1 MFLVPSKIWNG
12 TQNKAEVIL
21 YSIGTQCF
29 KISLIKLWAQTE
41 CGSSF
46 EGAMS
51 GKAKVLRVGKSQGL
65 IPNVLPQ
72 LHPKIKKEN
81 FPD

>member
-46 EGAMS
+46 ETAMS
-51 GKAKVLRVGKSQGL
+51 GKAKVLRVGKNDML
-65 IPNVLPQ
+65 D
-72 LHPKIKKEN
+72 PKRLATTSPEN
-81 FPD
+81 